1 MIRLGAIFL
10 ASLMLVQSFGITLP
24 DLVQMDELL
33 EHARFHKEQY
43 GDDFISFFAKHYGEQ
58 KEEHHEKH
66 QEEQSEHDQLPFQNI
81 SQLYSLQT
89 LDKPHF
95 FSVPLPPVSEL
106 ETALNFHYLL
116 TTYALHPTGVFQPP
130 RQA

>member
-10 ASLMLVQSFGITLP
+10 ASLMLVQSFGIAFA
-24 DLVQMDELL
+24 DLVQLDELM

-58 KEEHHEKH
+58 KEEHHNKH
-66 QEEQSEHDQLPFQNI
+66 QEEQSEHDQLPFQNT
-81 SQLYSLQT
+81 SQLISLQT
-89 LDKPHF
+89 LDKPNF
-95 FSVPLPPVSEL
+95 FSVPVPPISEL

-116 TTYALHPTGVFQPP
+116 TTYSLHPTGVFQPP